1 MHEIENLLRK
11 AQKIKHCLFFYRRAA
26 ILRKAMAAA
35 LCLPQMNYNDLAP
48 RRNLRRAFFAGRVNW
63 QKEKHR
69 NPAMC

>member
-1 MHEIENLLRK
+1 MKSQIFCEKHKKSK
-11 AQKIKHCLFFYRRAA
+11 AARFFLTGGD
-26 ILRKAMAAA
+26 IKAMAAA

-48 RRNLRRAFFAGRVNW
+48 RRKLRRAFFAGRVNW